1 MNIVEIKTINEWH
14 NLLLQAENGDTHAM
28 NEVAFVFR
36 EGLKIDNAEIVQIDN
51 KQAFN
56 WTKKAYEN
64 GDFEAMEK
72 YADYLTERE
81 NGVCKVD
88 VELGMKLYQ
97 KCIDNGSKNATFS
110 LGLEYRNKQ
119 QFEKAFELYEQSQ
132 QSEGFYSELTL
143 GLCYYYGI
151 GVKKN
156 KLKSL
161 ELFLEI
167 NSENNSQYE
176 IDEANYLI
184 GEIYLQGEVVEQDID
199 KARYYLE
206 LADKDGDH
214 RSAQELLIVIG
225 RTKNIN

>member
-1 MNIVEIKTINEWH
+1 MEIKTINEWH

-28 NEVAFVFR
+28 NEVALIFR
-36 EGLKIDNAEIVQIDN
+36 EGLKIDNAEIVQIDT
-51 KQAFN
+51 KKAFN

-64 GDFEAMEK
+64 GDLEAMEE

-81 NGVCKVD
+81 NGVCEVD
-88 VELGMKLYQ
+88 IELGMKLYQ
-97 KCIDNGSKNATFS
+97 KCSDNGSKSATFS

-119 QFEKAFELYEQSQ
+119 QFEKAFDLYQQSQ
-132 QSEGFYSELTL
+132 QSEDFYRELTL

-156 KLKSL
+156 RLKSL
-161 ELFLEI
+161 ELFLNI

-184 GEIYLQGEVVEQDID
+184 GEIYLQGEVIEQDID